1 MMKNISVNR
10 EVCGDISRTSVTA
23 GRLEALYLK
32 VGSRARFIVSG
43 RGNVRQIKAMTRE
56 LAKV

>member
-1 MMKNISVNR
+1 MKKITVNR
-10 EVCGDISRTSVTA
+10 ESCGDVARTSVTVGHLMAQHLKA
-23 GRLEALYLK
+23 GNRSK
-32 VGSRARFIVSG
+32 FTVTG

>member
-1 MMKNISVNR
+1 MKNISVNR
-10 EVCGDISRTSVTA
+10 EVCGDISRTSVTV
-23 GRLEALYLK
+23 GPLKALHLK
-32 VGSRARFIVSG
+32 VGSRARLTVSG